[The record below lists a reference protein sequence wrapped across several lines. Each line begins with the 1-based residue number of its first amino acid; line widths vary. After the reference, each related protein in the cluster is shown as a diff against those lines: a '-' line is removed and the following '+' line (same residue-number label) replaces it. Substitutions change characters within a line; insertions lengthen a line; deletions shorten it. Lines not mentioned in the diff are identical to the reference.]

1 MDDYCWWG
9 KCYSGPSGKG
19 CRGQNRSMEGNIEDM
34 EVVEG
39 LEGVEGLAVLEE
51 VISGGYERGIYGGV
65 GLNIGVSDVYMGGC
79 NRFGIIHR

>member
-19 CRGQNRSMEGNIEDM
+19 CRGQNRSMEGNI
-34 EVVEG
+34 VEG